1 MNKKVLGV
9 VLLLLAALSFA
20 GYKYFTQISGGMAGL
35 KVVSTPPS
43 SVYLGDKLIGRT
55 PYEDKV
61 TSGEQILKLIPE
73 GTSNNAVT
81 WQTRIELNSGVLT
94 YVNREL
100 GDTEL
105 SSAGEILSLEKISDK
120 DAQIAVITNP
130 DGALISL
137 DGQEKGTSP
146 LIMRNV
152 TPGDHDVTVSSPGFL
167 SRTIKVKGTEGYKL
181 TSTFQLALA
190 GDGKTATESGKT
202 TENKDEE
209 EETASQS
216 VIISDTPT
224 GFLRVRVEP
233 STEASEAA
241 QVKPGEKFE
250 YTDEQDGWYKIVY
263 EEGKEGWISGRYAE
277 KQ

>member
-20 GYKYFTQISGGMAGL
+20 GYKYFTQVAAGLAGL
-35 KVVSTPPS
+35 KVVSTPSS

-61 TSGEQILKLIPE
+61 SNGEFVLKLIPE
-73 GTSNNAVT
+73 GTGNNAVT
-81 WQTRIELNSGVLT
+81 WQTRINLNSGVLT
-94 YVNREL
+94 FVNREL

-105 SSAGEILSLEKISDK
+105 SSGGELLSLEKITEK

-130 DGALISL
+130 DGSLISL

-146 LIMRNV
+146 LVMRNV
-152 TPGDHDVTVSSPGFL
+152 TPGDHDITVSSPGFL
-167 SRTIKVKGTEGYKL
+167 SRTIKVKATEGYKL
-181 TSTFQLALA
+181 MATFQLALA
-190 GDGKTATESGKT
+190 EASKEATQAGKISDKKETTKDGKKV
-202 TENKDEE
+202 
-209 EETASQS
+209 

-224 GFLRVRVEP
+224 GFLRVRTEP
-233 STEASEAA
+233 STAASEAA

-250 YTDEQDGWYKIVY
+250 YLEEQEGWYKIVY

-277 KQ
+277 KE